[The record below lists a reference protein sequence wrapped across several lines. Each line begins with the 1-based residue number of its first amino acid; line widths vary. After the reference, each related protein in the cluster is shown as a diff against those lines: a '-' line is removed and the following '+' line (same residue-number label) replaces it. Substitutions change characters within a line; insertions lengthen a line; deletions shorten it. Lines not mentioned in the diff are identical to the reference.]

1 MLPGEDLRLRGS
13 LSSAVLFNPAHSG
26 SSVRAFPTRAA
37 RVAACFALEIQL
49 GDDRT
54 RRARANPAARSGR
67 NPFFGF
73 FVYPDTMRFR
83 LAAVCAVLGASL
95 AGTVPLL
102 EAQQSRAAR
111 PISKR
116 SATHLRRPGSTG
128 EPACRC
134 GNKSGALATT
144 LDKGDFE
151 LAIDGRQQP
160 IRYFDRDNN
169 LPLTLGLLVDISG
182 SVRSALDD
190 ERAAS
195 EVFLDQ
201 MVTSP
206 AGQPPDQAF
215 LIQFAHEVDL
225 LQDLTPSATRLRT
238 ALRKV
243 GDEDREVSQD
253 RGNSGD
259 GGYGRRH
266 GSRGGTTLVP
276 TPFISG
282 SNELMQKQQGR
293 KAMVVLTDGD
303 DRGSKE
309 TLDHAIAAAQRAET
323 VIYAIYFKGEQHGHG
338 GYGHGGFGGRG
349 GSPGGGGRGG
359 EQRVD
364 GRKVLAQIAEETG
377 GRTFEVS
384 GKQTFAAIYNQHRR
398 GTALAVSPRLCP
410 RCGRGG
416 PGLPPRPTD
425 RGQGQEA
432 LHPDPRRL
440 LRGTVSRHVA
450 LFQSRGFV
458 PGREDEF
465 PQWLTLA
472 RTGLLLE
479 HLGNG

>member
-1 MLPGEDLRLRGS
+1 MRLR
-13 LSSAVLFNPAHSG
+13 H
-26 SSVRAFPTRAA
+26 
-37 RVAACFALEIQL
+37 
-49 GDDRT
+49 
-54 RRARANPAARSGR
+54 
-67 NPFFGF
+67 
-73 FVYPDTMRFR
+73 
-83 LAAVCAVLGASL
+83 AAVCAVLGASL
-95 AGTVPLL
+95 AGTAPLL
-102 EAQQSRAAR
+102 EAQQSEAPA
-111 PISKR
+111 PSQ
-116 SATHLRRPGSTG
+116 SAPPPTFTVQAQLVNLPVVVR
-128 EPACRC
+128 
-134 GNKSGALATT
+134 NKSGALVTT

-206 AGQPPDQAF
+206 AGHPPDQAF

-243 GDEDREVSQD
+243 GDEDRDVSQD
-253 RGNSGD
+253 HGNSGD
-259 GGYGRRH
+259 GGYGRRRGFH
-266 GSRGGTTLVP
+266 GGTTLYDA
-276 TPFISG
+276 IYLG

-293 KAMVVLTDGD
+293 KAMVVLTDGE

-338 GYGHGGFGGRG
+338 GHGHGGLGGRG

-359 EQRVD
+359 DQRVD
-364 GRKVLAQIAEETG
+364 GRKVLAQIAKETG

-384 GKQTFAAIYNQHRR
+384 GKQTFAAIYTQIGEELR
-398 GTALAVSPRLCP
+398 SQYRLGYVP
-410 RCGRGG
+410 DAGAAAQGFHHVQLVAARDKKLSIQTREGYYGG
-416 PGLPPRPTD
+416 
-425 RGQGQEA
+425 Q
-432 LHPDPRRL
+432 
-440 LRGTVSRHVA
+440 
-450 LFQSRGFV
+450 
-458 PGREDEF
+458 
-465 PQWLTLA
+465 
-472 RTGLLLE
+472 
-479 HLGNG
+479 